1 MLTANK
7 ARSKWLILYNSAVR
21 SEGRKRFTIA
31 HEFGHYLLHRHQQ
44 DRFACGDADIET
56 GDRTERDIEAE
67 ADLFASTLLMPL
79 DDFRRQ
85 VGGQPVS
92 FDLLGHCADRY
103 GVSLTAAALRWTEI
117 AEQRAVLVAS
127 RDDHLL
133 WAKSSKAAF
142 KSGAFFATR
151 KHTIELPREALAH
164 SHNSSTSGNQQTT
177 RAQCWFPREPASM
190 PVTEMTKVAGQY
202 DYTLTLLLM
211 PEAEWQGACHDEEDA
226 LLVDTYTNF
235 IRNGQYPVNSL
246 GPIDHECRTWQFTS
260 RFRRRFCPQ
269 QGSTPRRLRREA
281 TLGGEP
287 RLTAR
292 AADGSRVE
300 GNVRRQL
307 HSEAFSSGRTRSP
320 CLDQTGI
327 MFANVQTT
335 RLEWTKLIT

>member
-1 MLTANK
+1 MTSNPATPGAWANLLSKAWGRDRFPIDVKLIAHDISARQPDPIARIHGGDIGELEGMLLK
-7 ARSKWLILYNSAVR
+7 REKGWYLLYNDQVQS
-21 SEGRKRFTIA
+21 SGRINFTIG
-31 HEFGHYLLHRHQQ
+31 HELGHYLLHRHRQ
-44 DRFACGDADIET
+44 DRFECGDADIET

-127 RDDHLL
+127 RDDYLL
-133 WAKSSKAAF
+133 WAKSSKSAF

-164 SHNSSTSGNQQTT
+164 THNISYMVDQQTI

-190 PVTEMTKVAGQY
+190 PLTEMIRVAGQY

-211 PEAEWQGACHDEEDA
+211 PEAEWQGARHDEEDM

-235 IRNGQYPVNSL
+235 IRNGQYPV
-246 GPIDHECRTWQFTS
+246 R
-260 RFRRRFCPQ
+260 
-269 QGSTPRRLRREA
+269 
-281 TLGGEP
+281 
-287 RLTAR
+287 
-292 AADGSRVE
+292 
-300 GNVRRQL
+300 
-307 HSEAFSSGRTRSP
+307 
-320 CLDQTGI
+320 
-327 MFANVQTT
+327 
-335 RLEWTKLIT
+335 